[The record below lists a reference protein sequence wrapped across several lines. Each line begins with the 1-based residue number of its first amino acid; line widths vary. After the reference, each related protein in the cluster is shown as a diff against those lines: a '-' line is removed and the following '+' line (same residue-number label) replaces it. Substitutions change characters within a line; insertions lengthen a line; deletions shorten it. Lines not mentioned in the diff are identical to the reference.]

1 VNIARVCRS
10 RHTTKPQKRFFES
23 HQQAAVQPADELQN
37 RGRFRFEGGLR
48 ISLPAESMTAT
59 EIVAW

>member
-1 VNIARVCRS
+1 VRS
-10 RHTTKPQKRFFES
+10 QQVIQPSGRSSFFES
-23 HQQAAVQPADELQN
+23 HLQAAAQPTEELQN
-37 RGRFRFEGGLR
+37 RGRFRFEEGLQ